1 MVLKMIF
8 KKKSGGKISLWI
20 PITVTA
26 IIGTLLSFS
35 LFFQLKNM
43 SRKELLQKFNNS
55 ADERAN
61 LIISN
66 LDNYLHD
73 LEAVQRFFDGSS
85 KVSRKEFKTFVT
97 PIIKDR
103 GFQAVEWLPRVR
115 LADRELFEKRAR
127 AEGFKDFKFT
137 ELNSGRKL
145 VTAEK
150 RDEYF
155 PVYYIEPLKGN
166 ENAFGYAPPPTNP
179 ARGKSLLTACDS
191 NKPMASERVTLVQE
205 KENYFALLVV
215 LPVYKGGSYIPN
227 TVELRRQYL
236 DGYIQGVL
244 RPVDIMN
251 KIIRQISQAEIE
263 IKLIDISAGDDKSL
277 LYSFYSAE
285 KYNSLKFDSALT
297 YSRVFTYCGRDYK
310 IECLAGQNFVKIN
323 TDETYLTIPVI
334 CALFTLFIVLYL
346 STLIYHQRK
355 MEALVEKRT
364 KELKESEQRFRA
376 LIQNSNDIFG
386 IIGLEGVVKFI
397 SPSVERITGFTP
409 EEMINRSI
417 FDLIYEEDVEN
428 IRNSLNEIK
437 STQSVLFTNQF
448 RHYKKQGG
456 FCYIETISQN
466 LCDLPGIDGIV
477 INVRDI
483 TERKAV
489 EEELINAK
497 LKAEEM
503 NRVKSSFFANMSHEL
518 RTPLHG
524 ILGISQILN
533 ESVANEKLKSLIEML
548 TQSGKRL
555 LNTLNMILN
564 LTKVEANKLDIK
576 YSKVNIT
583 RLIKN
588 CIRIYE
594 TAYKQKNLELGFECG
609 PAELIAET
617 DEQMLTSVVNNMI
630 DNAIKYTNEGSV
642 KVTLDFERRD
652 GTGWMIVRVRDTGIG
667 ISAEEQGMI
676 FDEFR
681 QVSEGY
687 NRSFEGAGLGLTITK
702 KYVELLHGKITV
714 ESQPGKGSV
723 FSVLLPVSAAE
734 DSV

>member
-1 MVLKMIF
+1 MIF

-137 ELNSGRKL
+137 ELNSSRKL

-150 RDEYF
+150 RNEYF
-155 PVYYIEPLKGN
+155 PVYYVEPLKGN

-179 ARGKSLLTACDS
+179 ARGKNLLTACDS

-285 KYNSLKFDSALT
+285 KYNSMKFDSALT
-297 YSRVFTYCGRDYK
+297 YSRVFNYCGRDYK

-323 TDETYLTIPVI
+323 ADETYLTIPVI
-334 CALFTLFIVLYL
+334 CVLFTLFIVLYL

-386 IIGLEGVVKFI
+386 IIGLDGFINFI

-417 FDLIYEEDVEN
+417 FDLIYEEDIEN

-437 STQSVLFTNQF
+437 NTQSVLFTNQF

-630 DNAIKYTNEGSV
+630 DNAIKYTNEGSI

-714 ESQPGKGSV
+714 ESQSGKGSV